1 MAVIGKYYLSGT
13 VTMLNE
19 LPVKR
24 DFLQNIQSQAGS
36 GIVRC
41 QVLHNSGSQ
50 AKEREGVPKNVL
62 CNSACR
68 LKINFPW
75 TYELGLSYLN

>member
-13 VTMLNE
+13 VTMLNR

-36 GIVRC
+36 GIVQC

-62 CNSACR
+62 CNSACMPVGS
-68 LKINFPW
+68 K
-75 TYELGLSYLN
+75 